1 MSTEQAPAT
10 APTPVPVAG
19 RRQKGPLD
27 HLIWAGDR
35 FGTLAG
41 FLAMIALF
49 CILRPSTFATIDTA
63 RSIGESA
70 APLVVLGVGLTI
82 VMSTGQFDLSFP
94 GIIGIAAAGTVL
106 LMSDDGVA
114 VVPAVVVAILIG
126 LVAGMIAGIL
136 VSTGRASSF
145 IITLALSTI
154 WTGLAIGF
162 SNSRTITGL
171 PRGYT
176 NITFNTVWG
185 VPNAII
191 IALVVSILGFAL
203 LRWTV
208 FGRYAQ
214 ALGSNTDAARLA
226 GIRVSRTLIT
236 AFILL
241 GLCAAIT
248 AVIIS
253 SSSGQFSPQIGSG
266 ILITP
271 FVAVFFGTSVLAARR
286 FNVFGTVIGTLFI
299 GTLQTGMVILDL
311 EPWVAEVI
319 LGAAL
324 IVILVPLAKRVR

>member
-1 MSTEQAPAT
+1 MSTEQVPAT
-10 APTPVPVAG
+10 APTPPAVAG
-19 RRQKGPLD
+19 RRRGPLD
-27 HLIWAGDR
+27 ILIWVGDR
-35 FGTLAG
+35 FGTLLG
-41 FLAMIALF
+41 FLAMIVLF

-94 GIIGIAAAGTVL
+94 GIIGIAAAGAVL

-126 LVAGMIAGIL
+126 LVAGLIAGIL

-162 SNSRTITGL
+162 SSSRTITGL
-171 PRGYT
+171 PRSYT

-191 IALVVSILGFAL
+191 IALVISILGFAL

-236 AFILL
+236 AFVLL

-248 AVIIS
+248 AIIIS

-324 IVILVPLAKRVR
+324 IFILVAIAKRTR